1 MRLNRQLTL
10 CLAAALYAVC
20 VLSIILPDETDSI
33 STTGSSTAVSPTASS
48 PLEPSPDKAPP
59 PAPLSQSLVGSTRAI
74 PAAATTVVIETDIA
88 ENIAELDVDLL
99 DQSHSSKEVQDSD
112 GGQRQNYASKDSG
125 ATVLDHAPGT
135 KGSVNLLVPDK
146 DRYMLIPCAS
156 EKKWVVVSLSEDI
169 HADAIA
175 IANYEKF
182 SSPTRDFLVLG
193 SINYPSDTWVVLG
206 NFTASH
212 RNGEQLFEFHES
224 HHVRYIKLRMMS
236 HYGSEYYCTMSQIR
250 VFGRTFTQV
259 ISQLEKTIEAE
270 AQSPSPSPAVPLVPS
285 STTPTDSNLLCPFP
299 APESP
304 ISFFLHATTFESAT
318 IEVNDTCVSPSPA
331 DAANGTTERN
341 GIGMPGTSGSIIRGA
356 VAGESVAS
364 SNSSEAGTTTSLTV
378 PPPLSSP
385 SAGQGGANPSRT
397 DSAKSWE
404 SPTDSTKGA
413 SDETKATPPTAIPAI
428 NNGGLDNFYIRMSK
442 KLQVLETNVS
452 QLEKVLHDLHRNHA
466 ISLQNCA
473 ANANAAAEA
482 LATLKSQFGLNMS
495 AQANHTNDLVHQL
508 VALHEVNKALQE
520 QVEQLWDV
528 IRTMKAGIMAA
539 LLLSAILLV
548 FSICRWVFRCLT
560 ACHRRAARREWFR
573 RLDVADTSEITS
585 PHDEDTVDDDFNP
598 LTQTMHHRVDRTI
611 RFGSSFDDG
620 AIQRNTMYRR
630 YVVWSA
636 LG

>member
-48 PLEPSPDKAPP
+48 PLEPLPDKAPP

-250 VFGRTFTQV
+250 YIR
-259 ISQLEKTIEAE
+259 SR
-270 AQSPSPSPAVPLVPS
+270 LVPR
-285 STTPTDSNLLCPFP
+285 TKFVMPLL
-299 APESP
+299 
-304 ISFFLHATTFESAT
+304 
-318 IEVNDTCVSPSPA
+318 D
-331 DAANGTTERN
+331 
-341 GIGMPGTSGSIIRGA
+341 
-356 VAGESVAS
+356 
-364 SNSSEAGTTTSLTV
+364 
-378 PPPLSSP
+378 LSR
-385 SAGQGGANPSRT
+385 A
-397 DSAKSWE
+397 
-404 SPTDSTKGA
+404 
-413 SDETKATPPTAIPAI
+413 
-428 NNGGLDNFYIRMSK
+428 LV
-442 KLQVLETNVS
+442 QVLETNVS

-466 ISLQNCA
+466 ISLQA
-473 ANANAAAEA
+473 
-482 LATLKSQFGLNMS
+482 F
-495 AQANHTNDLVHQL
+495 
-508 VALHEVNKALQE
+508 
-520 QVEQLWDV
+520 EQLWDV

-630 YVVWSA
+630 YVVSSA